1 MPDISLMVYHLILK
15 IVLRDY
21 NFYSLFLEVKTL
33 GAQTFPKVAQI
44 SDRSKFTFK
53 FDSKACL
60 VSAKQNVI
68 VAFSIMYP
76 TDKLTDGLL
85 VFHLGLWTNRWRTL
99 FCYSPFYYR
108 MGEVNFPRRFLW
120 FVCILIKIP
129 ELKIYYSHSLSLDKS
144 FNFFGLISSS
154 QRNQT
159 KFGLCHQDFVQLW
172 DSSYLR
178 RLRLT
183 ERMGICIPFLWT
195 SSFFKVWPQWY
206 ISQQWNMK
214 KTLSDSSVS
223 IYVVC

>member
-1 MPDISLMVYHLILK
+1 MPDVSLTVYHLILK
-15 IVLRDY
+15 LVLRGY
-21 NFYSLFLEVKTL
+21 SFYSLFLEVKAL
-33 GAQTFPKVAQI
+33 RAQTFPEAAQI
-44 SDRSKFTFK
+44 SNRSKFK
-53 FDSKACL
+53 CKLDSKACL

-68 VAFSIMYP
+68 VAFSNMYP
-76 TDKLTDGLL
+76 TDTLTDGLL
-85 VFHLGLWTNRWRTL
+85 VFHLGLWTDRWRTL
-99 FCYSPFYYR
+99 FCSSPFYYR
-108 MGEVNFPRRFLW
+108 MGEVNSPRRFLW

-144 FNFFGLISSS
+144 FNFFGLISSP

-178 RLRLT
+178 RIRLT

-206 ISQQWNMK
+206 ISQLWNMK
-214 KTLSDSSVS
+214 KKLSDSSVS
-223 IYVVC
+223 IDVVC